1 MTKTIRAGVSC
12 FIRAGRGCLLGL
24 GVVLFGINFEALAY
38 DEEAVS
44 RLEDARDT
52 RMNELMN
59 TPTPVQPKSNGQPDN
74 MNAIKFSPE
83 GLQVSK
89 RLQLFQKS
97 MKEYSEAAIKCGED
111 KAEAEN
117 ACEDSKSPILH
128 SIKANLANATAAI
141 GAVMGS
147 KDPCSKFAD
156 AMKGAAALLPM
167 FGQSCSSG
175 IASCKGSCGTAL
187 SALRKLVNTNV
198 AAKDEL
204 TAKSSSQTTSYTPE
218 SAMQDAVKIDQA
230 TKIAN
235 EELLHN
241 DDTPEG
247 NRAFCA
253 VRAMSMMAQGI
264 QQANGAMMGMGQGG
278 ECNKETTGTTAAND
292 GLKPLGPDSS
302 EAYCAAHPA
311 EPQCN
316 CSLAQNASTKRCLC
330 LSDMRNPYCNNG
342 LASGRDGSLQK
353 LGVGSG
359 GAIGAGSS
367 GKSALNLDDG
377 MEEEQKIT
385 LPPKGGDEPPARGG
399 GGGGGMAG
407 SGGSGNQLGGPGGG
421 GGTPAISKTTNPGGW
436 MAGGGSPSK
445 LSNNDDEAG
454 KKRGGV
460 ANKADQNKVAAAEF
474 AKQVS
479 PLGGRTNWE
488 KVKIRYIDNARTLI
502 QK

>member
-1 MTKTIRAGVSC
+1 MTKTIRSGVSC
-12 FIRAGRGCLLGL
+12 FIRTGRGCLLGL
-24 GVVLFGINFEALAY
+24 GVVLTLGVVLISEVSLGQEAA
-38 DEEAVS
+38 AV
-44 RLEDARDT
+44 A
-52 RMNELMN
+52 
-59 TPTPVQPKSNGQPDN
+59 TPEGAAAIPPVEKEVAQTNGRPAE
-74 MNAIKFSPE
+74 MKKIKFLS
-83 GLQVSK
+83 SAA
-89 RLQLFQKS
+89 KS
-97 MKEYSEAAIKCGED
+97 LPALKSAMVEYSEAAIKCGED
-111 KAEAEN
+111 KADTAN

-128 SIKANLANATAAI
+128 SIKVNLANAVAGI

-187 SALRKLVNTNV
+187 RALHKIETKGDSVLKELDAKISELNNDGKPSTNENKDRDNV
-198 AAKDEL
+198 LLAQALAKVEV
-204 TAKSSSQTTSYTPE
+204 E
-218 SAMQDAVKIDQA
+218 
-230 TKIAN
+230 N
-235 EELLHN
+235 EEL
-241 DDTPEG
+241 TPEG

-264 QQANGAMMGMGQGG
+264 QQANGAMQGMGQGG
-278 ECNKETTGTTAAND
+278 ECNKETTGTSAAND

-330 LSDMRNPYCNNG
+330 MSDMRNPSCNEG

-359 GAIGAGSS
+359 GAIGAGGS

-385 LPPKGGDEPPARGG
+385 LPPKSGDEPAARGG